1 MSSVIS
7 HIHEVS
13 AGIDCGGEN
22 IRPAG
27 ALFPPA
33 NVQICLPNAPCRLS
47 PPAIALQVLQEPYH
61 FRSFGSA
68 HCLLA
73 GKPSGVPDTVGYD
86 YWHITVSFNLFTECS
101 AVSVAAFSQF
111 YALWQPLLR
120 PGRKGTGK
128 IKRLVTKTTS
138 FEVAQRGLTAV

>member
-1 MSSVIS
+1 MRFRRVLTA
-7 HIHEVS
+7 
-13 AGIDCGGEN
+13 AGKHKTGGSTIPTGQCPN
-22 IRPAG
+22 
-27 ALFPPA
+27 LFTQCPLQA
-33 NVQICLPNAPCRLS
+33 FAACNS
-47 PPAIALQVLQEPYH
+47 LQVLREPYH
-61 FRSFGSA
+61 YRSFGSA
-68 HCLLA
+68 HGLLA

>member
-1 MSSVIS
+1 M
-7 HIHEVS
+7 
-13 AGIDCGGEN
+13 
-22 IRPAG
+22 
-27 ALFPPA
+27 
-33 NVQICLPNAPCRLS
+33 
-47 PPAIALQVLQEPYH
+47 ALQVLQEPYH

-73 GKPSGVPDTVGYD
+73 GKPSGVPDTVGHD

-120 PGRKGTGK
+120 PDGKGTGK
-128 IKRLVTKTTS
+128 IKRLVKQTTS
-138 FEVAQRGLTAV
+138 LEFAQRGLRRV